1 VRLRGIAVLC
11 PALVLPEEIR
21 LNARS
26 SPKAQNA
33 AAEGAPLIDSEL
45 EGLFARCALYPD
57 PLVAQVL
64 ASTYPL
70 EGVDASRWLKNSGLK
85 GEDLVRA
92 AAKLEGPE
100 GSGAVTDYLETA

>member
-11 PALVLPEEIR
+11 PALVLPEDIR
-21 LNARS
+21 LNAQS

-33 AAEGAPLIDSEL
+33 AAEGAPLTEAEL
-45 EGLFARCALYPD
+45 EGVARCALYPD